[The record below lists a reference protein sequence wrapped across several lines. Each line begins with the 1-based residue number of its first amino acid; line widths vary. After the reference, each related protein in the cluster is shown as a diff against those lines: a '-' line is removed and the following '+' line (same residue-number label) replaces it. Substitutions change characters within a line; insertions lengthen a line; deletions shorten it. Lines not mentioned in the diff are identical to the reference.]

1 MGVTKKRGT
10 RGVRRK
16 GKGKG
21 KGKGTRRV
29 RGREKRGSMRWLGKR
44 VSDGLELYHPTLKR
58 GSYSRNRRRD
68 GIYRKVDRGLGR
80 VGLLDDIL

>member
-1 MGVTKKRGT
+1 MSKRVGVTKKRGT
-10 RGVRRK
+10 RGVRR
-16 GKGKG
+16 KG

-44 VSDGLELYHPTLKR
+44 VSEGLELYHPTLKR